1 MNLFSLEGK
10 VALITGG
17 TAGIGLAVAEGF
29 IKEGCACVIAGRTE
43 SKAKA
48 DSIGATYIPL
58 DVTDEVSFSTTI
70 SDTKELH
77 GGLDIL
83 VLNAGIAGDYLLESV
98 TNEQYQ
104 HEFDVNV
111 TGVLNGIRHGAR
123 SLRKGGSIIVTSS
136 VSSFTSMEGSSI
148 YSASKAAV
156 SSLVRSAAIEFA
168 QKDIRVNSISPGPI
182 KTDMALPE
190 RFAKKLTLRKC
201 LGNPE
206 DLIGAYLLLASD
218 AGKNINGADI
228 VVDGGMTAGY
238 STQTTDWVFESD

>member
-10 VALITGG
+10 VALIAGG
-17 TAGIGLAVAEGF
+17 TIGIGLAVAEGF
-29 IKEGCACVIAGRTE
+29 VKAGCATVIGGRTE
-43 SKAKA
+43 RKAKA
-48 DSIGATYIPL
+48 DSIGATYMSL
-58 DVTDEVSFSTTI
+58 DVTDEASFSAAI

-83 VLNAGIAGDYLLESV
+83 VLNAGIAGEYRLEDS

-104 HEFDVNV
+104 LEFDTNV
-111 TGVLNGIRHGAR
+111 KGVLNGLRHGAK
-123 SLRKGGSIIVTSS
+123 SLRSGGSIIVTSS
-136 VSSFTSMEGSSI
+136 VSSFISMEYSSI

-156 SSLVRSAAIEFA
+156 TSLVRSAAIEFA
-168 QKDIRVNSISPGPI
+168 PQDIRVNSISPGPI
-182 KTDMALPE
+182 KTDMALPDS
-190 RFAKKLTLRKC
+190 FAEKLTLRKC
-201 LGNPE
+201 LGDPE

-238 STQTTDWVFESD
+238 PTQLTDWVFG